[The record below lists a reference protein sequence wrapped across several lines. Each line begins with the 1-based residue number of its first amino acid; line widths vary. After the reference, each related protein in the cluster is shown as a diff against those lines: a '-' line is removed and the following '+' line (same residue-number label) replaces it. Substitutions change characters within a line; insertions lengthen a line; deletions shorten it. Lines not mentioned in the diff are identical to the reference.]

1 MQESWVFAPILVY
14 SPYFQAG
21 KSHLLKVLMKRPIAV
36 LTGAFVILVAAF
48 TSGAPAQPR
57 SLTILHTND
66 VHATFV
72 PREAVW
78 VRSQPRPLVGGFTE
92 LAFTIDSIRQTRSDV
107 LLLDGGDVMTGNPI
121 TERVYEG
128 ASGGALIAMMNLMG
142 YDAWCIGNHDLDI
155 SQANLVALASVAKFP
170 TLCANLVDD
179 RGRFPLGN
187 SPYTIVERNG
197 LRIGVIGLITQEL
210 YSLVI
215 QSNLTGLRVLSPA
228 ETAQKYVD
236 ELRPKT
242 DLLIAL
248 THQGAEED
256 SVLAASVKG
265 LDMIIGGHSHTRI
278 RTPRLVNGIYI
289 VQTGSNTENLGV
301 VNLKVEDH
309 RLTNV
314 HGRLIQLWAGKRRP
328 PSPVSA
334 MVDSMQAEI
343 EKEFSEQIGIL
354 RGDWVRGG
362 SISAIGSY
370 ITNAQR
376 EAVHADVG
384 FMNIHGIRKDIPAG
398 PIRKKDLFEALPF
411 RNVLA
416 TFQLTGKQLLGVLEY
431 AARTS
436 SPIHI
441 AGMSGTWT
449 FACDSAIELH
459 DVKVNGNPIDP
470 ARAYSCVASDYLMG
484 EARRYLGI
492 VPDQVIYLKRT
503 LFETV
508 EKRIRDDQ
516 EITPEVLP
524 SVQRAR

>member
-1 MQESWVFAPILVY
+1 
-14 SPYFQAG
+14 
-21 KSHLLKVLMKRPIAV
+21 MKRPIA
-36 LTGAFVILVAAF
+36 LLFFAFVVAIAGLSADIL
-48 TSGAPAQPR
+48 AQPR
-57 SLTILHTND
+57 SLAILHTND
-66 VHATFV
+66 MHATFV

-78 VRSQPRPLVGGFTE
+78 VRTQPRPLVGGFTE

-107 LLLDGGDVMTGNPI
+107 LLVDCGDVMTGNPI
-121 TERVYEG
+121 TERIYEG

-179 RGRFPLGN
+179 RGQLPLRN
-187 SPYTIVERNG
+187 IPYTIVERNG
-197 LRIGVIGLITQEL
+197 LRVGIIGLITQEL

-215 QSNLTGLRVLSPA
+215 QSNLTGLRVLSPE

-242 DLLIAL
+242 DLVIVL
-248 THQGAEED
+248 THQGAQED
-256 SVLAASVKG
+256 SMLAEAVKG

-278 RTPRLVNGIYI
+278 RVPRVVNGVYI

-301 VNLKVEDH
+301 VTLNVEKH
-309 RLTNV
+309 ELTDV
-314 HGRLIQLWAGKRRP
+314 KGRLIQLWAGKKRP
-328 PSPVSA
+328 ASAVSA
-334 MVDSMQAEI
+334 IVDSMQAEI
-343 EKEFSEQIGIL
+343 EKEYSEEIGML
-354 RGDWVRGG
+354 HGDWVRGG
-362 SISAIGSY
+362 SSSAIGSY

-376 EAVHADVG
+376 EAVRADVG

-436 SPIHI
+436 SPIHV
-441 AGMSGTWT
+441 AGVEGTWK
-449 FACDSAIELH
+449 FACDSTIEFQ
-459 DVKVNGNPIDP
+459 DVRVSGNALDMD
-470 ARAYSCVASDYLMG
+470 RAYSCVASDYLMG
-484 EARRYLGI
+484 EAQRYLGV
-492 VPDQVIYLKRT
+492 VPEKVIYLERT

-508 EKRIRDDQ
+508 ERRIRDDHD
-516 EITPEVLP
+516 ITPAVLP
-524 SVQRAR
+524 SLHHAR